1 MHHPLTRLLAA
12 ALLLLTAAAAAT
24 AADGDAGTAGAT
36 FLKLNPFPTAG
47 AMGAY
52 TALATGN
59 EALQMSPAGL
69 AATKSIEFSMMHN
82 DWLGLADHEHFALTV
97 PAAVGEGGA
106 LGLSLSYLTTGDIR
120 RTTVGDPNGLV
131 SGDFSASDLMFSV
144 GYGQRLTPQFAV
156 GGTVRFLRERIWTY
170 HDNAFCGDIGVRFS
184 QGDEGFSAAAAVLNL
199 GSGLTFVR
207 DGADLPT
214 MYTAGLAYR
223 WQFWETSRLTVA
235 VDGYLPTDEDAFG
248 ALGLEVEAGDYAVAR
263 AGYSTK
269 HDEGTGFTCGF
280 GLRDGENWFV
290 DYAYTPQDD
299 LGNANRISLTF
310 RY

>member
-1 MHHPLTRLLAA
+1 MHHPLTCLLAA
-12 ALLLLTAAAAAT
+12 ALLLAAAGAAT

-69 AATKSIEFSMMHN
+69 PAAKSIEFSMMHN
-82 DWLGLADHEHFALTV
+82 DWLGLADHEHFALTLPV
-97 PAAVGEGGA
+97 TVGEGGA
-106 LGLSLSYLTTGDIR
+106 LGLSLSYLSTGDIR
-120 RTTVGDPNGLV
+120 RTTVGDPNGLS
-131 SGDFSASDLMFSV
+131 SGNFSASDLMFSA

-156 GGTVRFLRERIWTY
+156 GGTVRFLRERIWT
-170 HDNAFCGDIGVRFS
+170 HHANAVAFDAGIRFS
-184 QGDEGFSAAAAVLNL
+184 QGDEGFSAAAAVLNA
-199 GSGLTFVR
+199 GSGLKFVSTE
-207 DGADLPT
+207 ADLPT
-214 MYTAGLAYR
+214 LYSVGLAYR
-223 WQFWETSRLTVA
+223 WKFWETSRLTVA
-235 VDGYLPTDEDAFG
+235 VDGYQPTDEDAFG
-248 ALGLEVEAGDYAVAR
+248 AVGLEVEAGDYAVAR
-263 AGYSTK
+263 AGYSTR